1 MVLFKDKHFKISI
14 LGKSKKVIWPYEWS
28 RCCSNF
34 ISDLSLWI
42 ATFHHEKMKNKN
54 VKVFFLTDLPKN
66 ANLLKEALTGF
77 SCWPGSSGNWSI
89 WMARRNP
96 RFRRSR
102 RGRGR
107 PERTRRS
114 RWTPSTAGLPTV
126 RTCGPWQCRMSAGW
140 CCRERPCKD
149 IKVWS
154 MTPSFPHTNKYENP

>member
-1 MVLFKDKHFKISI
+1 MWRF
-14 LGKSKKVIWPYEWS
+14 
-28 RCCSNF
+28 
-34 ISDLSLWI
+34 SL
-42 ATFHHEKMKNKN
+42 TG
-54 VKVFFLTDLPKN
+54 LPKN
-66 ANLLKEALTGF
+66 ANLLKEALTRGF

-140 CCRERPCKD
+140 CYRERPCKD
-149 IKVWS
+149 IKEWSTTLLSPTQISTQKQGHKVWLLIIFTTLRADIS
-154 MTPSFPHTNKYENP
+154 AHRYRSSNFQSSAESWDNFRQFDINWVIVGWS